1 MRSGE
6 QHIKAFTVFEITVVI
21 AIMGILLTIITTAL
35 NRFNELVK
43 QSSEVNQ
50 ELNHFYAI
58 RSNLWRELYEADS
71 LKPEKN
77 KLLLYIGT
85 TIVQYEVKE
94 EKLYRKTQHGEQE
107 LGLDILG
114 IESEES
120 TAPNL
125 PTGQEDVGQEKGK
138 RIKFRFIW
146 KEEEMQLTY
155 LYSAKLDQQINT
167 YFQNLP

>member
-1 MRSGE
+1 MRSKAH
-6 QHIKAFTVFEITVVI
+6 HIKAFTVFEVTVVI

-71 LKPEKN
+71 LKQEKN
-77 KLLLYIGT
+77 QLQLYFGT
-85 TIVQYEVKE
+85 YTVQYEVKE
-94 EKLYRKTQHGEQE
+94 EKLYRKTQQNSQE

-120 TAPNL
+120 
-125 PTGQEDVGQEKGK
+125 QRGK

-146 KEEEMQLTY
+146 KDEEMQLTY
-155 LYSAKLDQQINT
+155 LYSAKPNQQINA
-167 YFQNLP
+167 YFQDLP